1 MLDYEL
7 NGQRNYTGESTDDQG
22 RETVYSIH
30 IKLSKLLLQ
39 RMIRQPLIYAPVQ
52 HMIACAVTTLVKEGI
67 RKSKDLGGGDAR

>member
-1 MLDYEL
+1 MGSGIILV
-7 NGQRNYTGESTDDQG
+7 RVRMI
-22 RETVYSIH
+22 REEKTVYSIH